1 MGESLTKAKSIK
13 KKVGNAIDE
22 LFGGKK
28 KKRKKE
34 KKEKKEKE
42 KGGKKDKKTKKRK
55 GNSVIDDIF
64 G

>member
-28 KKRKKE
+28 
-34 KKEKKEKE
+34 
-42 KGGKKDKKTKKRK
+42 DKKTKKRK

>member
-34 KKEKKEKE
+34 KK
-42 KGGKKDKKTKKRK
+42 DKKTKKRK

>member
-34 KKEKKEKE
+34 KKEKE